1 MTLMYEC
8 GVWPMNRIAAKQEK
22 KKTGLSIVLECEA
35 ITFLCDNVHIIL
47 RKFYEI
53 T

>member
-1 MTLMYEC
+1 MRCLANEPHC
-8 GVWPMNRIAAKQEK
+8 CQARKK